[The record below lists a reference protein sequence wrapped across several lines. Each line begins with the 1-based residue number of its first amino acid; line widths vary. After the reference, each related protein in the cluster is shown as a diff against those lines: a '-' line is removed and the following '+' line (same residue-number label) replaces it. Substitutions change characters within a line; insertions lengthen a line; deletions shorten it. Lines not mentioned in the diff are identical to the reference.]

1 VSDPNNVVIEGK
13 IMGYE
18 SHESLSAA
26 MDGEVSSFELRRL
39 VERLPAEQALE
50 DKWQRYHL
58 SQHAMHNGAMNHS
71 VKEVDLVSRVQA
83 ALKNE
88 EALSGVSGQEDVAV
102 VSDKQWWKPFASMA
116 VAASATAVVILG
128 GQSFT
133 QEDAI
138 APAVQSQIAL
148 VAPTSSPD
156 IQRTQYGNLAP
167 QSSVMTASYEQP
179 DVIRLSQGLK
189 RYIDQHNQLLSQSE
203 PAWEADWLPEG
214 YSRVRHEV
222 MPHAEIMVYS
232 NGRHDVSVS
241 IEPKGRQT
249 VPAGVT
255 QSDNV
260 VAVGVDK
267 GQSFVTVVGDVP
279 LMIAD
284 RIAASVNKTH

>member
-1 VSDPNNVVIEGK
+1 
-13 IMGYE
+13 
-18 SHESLSAA
+18 
-26 MDGEVSSFELRRL
+26 
-39 VERLPAEQALE
+39 
-50 DKWQRYHL
+50 
-58 SQHAMHNGAMNHS
+58 
-71 VKEVDLVSRVQA
+71 
-83 ALKNE
+83 
-88 EALSGVSGQEDVAV
+88 
-102 VSDKQWWKPFASMA
+102 MA

>member
-1 VSDPNNVVIEGK
+1 M
-13 IMGYE
+13 MGYE

-26 MDGEVSSFELRRL
+26 MDGEVSSFELRRV
-39 VERLPAEQALE
+39 VERLSSEKALE

-83 ALKNE
+83 ALENE
-88 EALSGVSGQEDVAV
+88 AALVAENESSSESV
-102 VSDKQWWKPFASMA
+102 ATEKQWWKPFASMA

-133 QEDAI
+133 QDDTV
-138 APAVQSQIAL
+138 APAAASQIAL
-148 VAPTSSPD
+148 AGPTSSPD
-156 IQRTQYGNLAP
+156 IQRTQYSNLAP

-179 DVIRLSQGLK
+179 EVIRLSQGLK
-189 RYIDQHNQLLSQSE
+189 RYIDQHNQLLSESQ

-260 VAVGVDK
+260 VAVGVEK
-267 GQSFVTVVGDVP
+267 GQNFVTVVGDVP